1 MIFQSLKK
9 INGFNEGFKEPKI
22 EIDLIEKFAKD
33 MN

>member
-9 INGFNEGFKEPKI
+9 INGFNEGIKEPKI
-22 EIDLIEKFAKD
+22 EMDLIEKFAKK

>member
-1 MIFQSLKK
+1 MIFESPKN

-22 EIDLIEKFAKD
+22 EMDLIEKFAKK